1 MTAIKKHY
9 LINQKHKG
17 SQMKKN
23 LQIISVLLLVVLG
36 FAVSFAQSVD
46 ELLKEGDQ
54 YVVEFNHQKALDAYL
69 KADKLSPDN
78 WDILWRISR
87 AYVDLGEKMPD
98 KTDEQKADQ
107 EKIYN
112 KALEYADRSVK
123 HGSNQSITY
132 VRRAIANGRIALFEG
147 IFSAIGTVN
156 DVKDDCEKA
165 IQLGN
170 GGNYVQALA
179 HYVLGRGHLKV
190 CEKAYLVRLPLGL
203 GWGDTEEAVRLLET
217 AVKLKPNFR
226 MFLFELSKAYIEE
239 DEYDKAKETL
249 KKVEKA
255 PFVDED
261 DDKVLADAKKL
272 YEEIKDE

>member
-1 MTAIKKHY
+1 
-9 LINQKHKG
+9 
-17 SQMKKN
+17 MKKI
-23 LQIISVLLLVVLG
+23 LQLSSILLLVIFGLST
-36 FAVSFAQSVD
+36 SFAQTLE
-46 ELLKEGDQ
+46 ELLKQGDQ
-54 YVVEFNHQKALDAYL
+54 LVEEFQNQKALDTYL
-69 KADKLSPDN
+69 KADKLSPNN
-78 WDILWRISR
+78 WDVLWRISR
-87 AYVDLGEKMPD
+87 AHVDLGEKMPD
-98 KTDEQKADQ
+98 KTDAQKDEQEKVYQKAF
-107 EKIYN
+107 
-112 KALEYADRSVK
+112 EYADKSVK
-123 HGSNQSITY
+123 QGSNQSITY

-147 IFSAIGTVN
+147 VFSAIGTVN
-156 DVKDDCEKA
+156 DVKEDCEKA

-226 MFLFELSKAYIEE
+226 MFLFELAKAYIEE

-255 PFVDED
+255 PIVDED

-272 YEEIKDE
+272 YEEIKNE

>member
-1 MTAIKKHY
+1 
-9 LINQKHKG
+9 
-17 SQMKKN
+17 MKKN

-54 YVVEFNHQKALDAYL
+54 YVVEFNHQKALDTYL
-69 KADKLSPDN
+69 KADKLSADN

-98 KTDEQKADQ
+98 KTDEQKTEQ

-112 KALEYADRSVK
+112 KALDYADRSVK
-123 HGSNQSITY
+123 FGPNQSITY

-147 IFSAIGTVN
+147 IFSAIGSVN

>member
-1 MTAIKKHY
+1 
-9 LINQKHKG
+9 
-17 SQMKKN
+17 MKKI
-23 LQIISVLLLVVLG
+23 LQLTSILLLAIFG
-36 FAVSFAQSVD
+36 FSISFAQSLD
-46 ELLKEGDQ
+46 ELLKQGDQ
-54 YVVEFNHQKALDAYL
+54 YVAEFNHQKALDNYIQ
-69 KADKLSPDN
+69 ADKLSPNN
-78 WDILWRISR
+78 WDVLWRISR

-98 KTDEQKADQ
+98 KTSEQKDEQ
-107 EKIYN
+107 EKTYK

-123 HGSNQSITY
+123 LGADQAITY
-132 VRRAIANGRIALFEG
+132 IRRAIANGRIALFEG
-147 IFSAIGTVN
+147 IFSAIGSVN

-190 CEKAYLVRLPLGL
+190 CEKAYLIRLPLGL

-226 MFLFELSKAYIEE
+226 MFLFELAKAYVEE

-255 PFVDED
+255 PIVDED

-272 YEEIKDE
+272 YEEIKNE